1 MIIYFP
7 FGSSNIHLKGD
18 IEKVKLVDR
27 DNIQTSLNTLRYI
40 QQTVVH
46 NSERQ

>member
-1 MIIYFP
+1 VIRHHIY
-7 FGSSNIHLKGD
+7 